1 MERAVFCLG
10 KKNLSPFFSPSIGG
24 KSRKTILTGNDN
36 KQLGFLRGD
45 HSGIEGL
52 YQVTAQVRTLVY
64 RMAAGPGKFY
74 ICGFGG
80 AAEGGY

>member
-10 KKNLSPFFSPSIGG
+10 KKNLSPFFSPSTGG

-36 KQLGFLRGD
+36 KQLGFLRGGLAGVE
-45 HSGIEGL
+45 SL
-52 YQVTAQVRTLVY
+52 YQMPAQVRTLIY
-64 RMAAGPGKFY
+64 GMAAGPGKFY
-74 ICGFGG
+74 IRCFGG